1 MGNSMNIQQKIEH
14 HKSGKVQF
22 QQMPSPQ
29 YICKSDDDYI
39 AYAVYAWQAI
49 EEMKKEFAIID
60 FYSELFCVFTNHITR
75 DINTAHLIINYCYN
89 HLKSN
94 GEAVKPAEVY
104 TTTMAHEN
112 YVKRRG

>member
-1 MGNSMNIQQKIEH
+1 MNIQQKIEH
-14 HKSGKVQF
+14 HKIGKVQF

-29 YICKSDDDYI
+29 NICNSDDDYI

-60 FYSELFCVFTNHITR
+60 FYSELFCVYTNHITR
-75 DINTAHLIINYCYN
+75 DIKTAHDVIRYCYN
-89 HLKSN
+89 HLKSD
-94 GEAVKPAEVY
+94 GKGVKQDKVF

-112 YVKRRG
+112 RIGRRG

>member
-1 MGNSMNIQQKIEH
+1 MNIQQKNEH

-49 EEMKKEFAIID
+49 EEMKKEFGD
-60 FYSELFCVFTNHITR
+60 
-75 DINTAHLIINYCYN
+75 DDD
-89 HLKSN
+89 
-94 GEAVKPAEVY
+94 
-104 TTTMAHEN
+104 
-112 YVKRRG
+112 